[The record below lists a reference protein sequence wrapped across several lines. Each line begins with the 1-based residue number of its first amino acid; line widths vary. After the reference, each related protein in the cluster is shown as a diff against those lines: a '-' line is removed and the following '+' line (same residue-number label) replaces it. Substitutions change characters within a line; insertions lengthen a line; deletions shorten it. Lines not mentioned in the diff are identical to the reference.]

1 MIPAPQT
8 LPEDSA
14 MPSFAENLETLPS
27 IDGLDRLELYAPD
40 SHDPTAVIE
49 NRPGQSGSLA
59 VYYKVAVD
67 FGGIGPSAAERALEL
82 YAEHVEDARAH
93 PGKHPNI
100 DRLFEVVDT
109 DTYYSVRAIPKR

>member
-1 MIPAPQT
+1 MA
-8 LPEDSA
+8 
-14 MPSFAENLETLPS
+14 SFAENLETLPS
-27 IDGLDRLELYAPD
+27 VEGLERLELYAAD
-40 SHDPTAVIE
+40 SHEPSAVIE

-67 FGGIGPSAAERALEL
+67 FGGIGPSAAERALDL

-100 DRLFEVVDT
+100 DRLLEVLDAG
-109 DTYYSVRAIPKR
+109 TYYSVRAIPRR